1 MDGKAARLKEKPTS
15 IKISD
20 ICAWIETMDE
30 ALRCIQKDVSEV
42 KDLIKKTTPLWW
54 VQIWHRLRS
63 LRNLSKNRLQQLL
76 PLLVT

>member
-30 ALRCIQKDVSEV
+30 ALRCIQKDVNEV
-42 KDLIKKTTPLWW
+42 KDLIKKLHHSGGCKFGTG
-54 VQIWHRLRS
+54 
-63 LRNLSKNRLQQLL
+63 
-76 PLLVT
+76 